1 MLSSLTI
8 INYAIID
15 EITMEFSDSLNI
27 ITGETGAG
35 KSIMLGAL
43 SLITGKRADSKVLYN
58 DTKKCIV
65 EAVFNLLPKNFNK
78 QLEAEGYDTSE
89 ELILRREIN
98 PKGNSRAFI
107 NDSPTNLKYLESISH
122 QMLDLNRQFELLDIQ
137 SADFQLD
144 MIDHLGDST
153 NEVDEYRNLYKS
165 YKSKLKELND
175 LKNSESDATKEYDFL
190 KFQYEELSGI
200 GLEVGEQKSLEKDLL
215 ILDKAQDII
224 ELSTETNYQLDEA
237 ENSIFDSIRSLNA
250 RWAAMAEINEQY
262 IEVSKIL
269 NQVEVSLDDVVREVQ
284 ILKDKV
290 DTDPGRKSELESRLN
305 TLYSLFQKHRVQ
317 DEEGLLTTF
326 SELESKVHGFESRD
340 STIKE
345 LEDQV
350 AKENIKLLKLAKQ
363 ISVKREKV
371 FPKLEKKIN
380 NILTELAMKAAR
392 IEIVNLH
399 TEEVSYNGIDQIN
412 ILFAA
417 NKGMDANPIK
427 KVASGGE
434 LSRLMLAMKT
444 TVAGKMKLPTMIF
457 DEIDT
462 GVSGEVA
469 HRMGQMMQK
478 LGAKHQVIVITH
490 SPQVASKANTHFH
503 IYKEET
509 KNRTFT
515 RLKIL
520 NEKDRIEELAKMLSG
535 DPPSK
540 SAISN
545 AKELLG
551 VE

>member
-1 MLSSLTI
+1 
-8 INYAIID
+8 
-15 EITMEFSDSLNI
+15 MEFSDSLNI

-250 RWAAMAEINEQY
+250 RWAAMAEINEEY

>member
-250 RWAAMAEINEQY
+250 RWAAMAEINEEY